1 MNIFPHVFE
10 RFYRADDRG
19 SREGAGLG
27 LSLAR
32 SLIEGMG
39 GRIDLRSKE
48 GKGTRVIITLERA

>member
-1 MNIFPHVFE
+1 MTAAAG
-10 RFYRADDRG
+10 R
-19 SREGAGLG
+19 GAGLG